1 MVFPVYD
8 EFDPVGDPTGYD
20 NFRYGEVLTKIWG
33 ENFKPY
39 MDKSGNA
46 RIGPNFELQAYLFEA
61 MLTITGSSESTLL
74 GRLFNVVDS
83 HNGTAAGLRNKLDDV
98 LEQWALETN
107 DPSFPTTF
115 EFGNSD
121 HVKQFVEMAMAST
134 EDLLASWG
142 DVGLPESEER
152 AVLASMLQQ
161 GADIGDVMDDLLF
174 NGDRAGAWFG
184 IRYMDREAETV
195 NNATAARRYFQSDVF
210 ELYNDPDFVDIDEA
224 EDVGAAYARNRKY
237 ILKYEND
244 FDPSK
249 IGLGNGGSD
258 TIVDH
263 LQPAMRSVAD
273 FYGIDIG
280 RMEELLFVNLR
291 AGGEFFGDQK
301 GDKLNSRKNDDDLI
315 VGTDGSNTIDGGA
328 GNDVILGDTDLF
340 TGSQA
345 DRLLGGDGND
355 RLYGGLGVDVL
366 IGGDGN
372 DRLWGGGSSG
382 DQLVGGKGNDTYF
395 LTDDASNEVGGSENP
410 SSPSLI
416 GGNNNDAISEAGHAG
431 TDTVIVYAS
440 RPVFNIKNVEKFE
453 LAGDASG
460 NVSVILN
467 QFDVFTLSDGD
478 DNLTLTINKLQKTP
492 IVIKTGDGADT
503 IQIELSGVDPSQVLD
518 GKGLTARFRFTD
530 LSADD
535 TIDLTSIGI
544 ERIVTGREKIFE
556 DKGFYLM
563 EPGAKLDFMEN
574 GHIDKTYNNST
585 DSWFVVKCGSST
597 PYGPEF
603 MGDIDRSHFLLEL

>member
-46 RIGPNFELQAYLFEA
+46 RIGPNFILENFLSEA
-61 MLTITGSSESTLL
+61 TLAITGSSDSDLN
-74 GRLFNVVDS
+74 GRLFTVLDNHS
-83 HNGTAAGLRNKLDDV
+83 GTVASLRNKLNNV
-98 LEQWALETN
+98 LVEWGQEN
-107 DPSFPTTF
+107 DLPGFPTKF
-115 EFGNSD
+115 EFAGPD
-121 HVKQFVEMAMAST
+121 QAKQFVEMALST
-134 EDLLASWG
+134 IEDQLASWG

-263 LQPAMRSVAD
+263 LQPAMESVAE

-291 AGGEFFGDQK
+291 AGSEFFGDQK
-301 GDKLNSRKNDDDLI
+301 GDKFNSRKNDDDLI
-315 VGTDGSNTIDGGA
+315 VGTGGSDTIDGGT
-328 GNDVILGDTDLF
+328 GNDVILGDTGLL
-340 TGSQA
+340 TGPQS

-366 IGGDGN
+366 IGGGGN

-382 DQLVGGKGNDTYF
+382 DQLVGGKGNDIYF
-395 LTDDASNEVGGSENP
+395 LTDDASNEVGGSETP
-410 SSPSLI
+410 SNPSLI
-416 GGNNNDAISEAGHAG
+416 GGNNNDAINEAGDGG
-431 TDTVIVYAS
+431 TDTVMVYAS
-440 RPVFNIKNVEKFE
+440 RPVFNIKNVEKFK

-460 NVSVILN
+460 NVSVMLN
-467 QFDVFTLSDGD
+467 QFDVFALSGGD

-492 IVIKTGDGADT
+492 IVINTGDGADT
-503 IQIELSGVDPSQVLD
+503 VSIQFQPGVDPSQVLD
-518 GKGLTARFRFTD
+518 GKGLTARFKFTN
-530 LSADD
+530 LSAED
-535 TIDLTSIGI
+535 TIDLSLLNIV
-544 ERIVTGREKIFE
+544 RIVTGREKIFE

-563 EPGAKLDFMEN
+563 EPGAKLDFMDH
-574 GHIDKTYNNST
+574 GKIDKTYNNST
-585 DSWFVVKCGSST
+585 DSWFVVKCGDDT

-603 MGDIDRSHFLLEL
+603 IGNIDVSHFDI

>member
-1 MVFPVYD
+1 MVWPVYD
-8 EFDPVGDPTGYD
+8 EFDPVANPTGYGD
-20 NFRYGEVLTKIWG
+20 FRYAEVMTDLWG
-33 ENFKPY
+33 TNFKPY
-39 MDKSGNA
+39 VDQSGTP
-46 RIGPNFELQAYLFEA
+46 RIGTNIDLRIYLLDVATAILGEVPDDALLALLQAQIDRNYQKGDSGLLVKRLDKVMQDWAEDQPGNPEKFQFFTDAQSKEA
-61 MLTITGSSESTLL
+61 L
-74 GRLFNVVDS
+74 
-83 HNGTAAGLRNKLDDV
+83 AAALVMHEDN
-98 LEQWALETN
+98 LEN
-107 DPSFPTTF
+107 
-115 EFGNSD
+115 
-121 HVKQFVEMAMAST
+121 
-134 EDLLASWG
+134 WG
-142 DVGLPESEER
+142 DIGIPESEER

-161 GADIGDVMDDLLF
+161 GADIGDIMDDLLS

-184 IRYMDREAETV
+184 IRYMDREAEPV
-195 NNATAARRYFQSDVF
+195 NDARAARRYFQSDVF
-210 ELYNDPDFVDIDEA
+210 ELYNDPGLVDIDEA

-249 IGLGNGGSD
+249 IGLGGGSD

-263 LQPAMRSVAD
+263 LQPAMKSVAD

-291 AGGEFFGDQK
+291 GGGKFFGDQK
-301 GDKLNSRKNDDDLI
+301 GDTLNSRKNDDDLI

-340 TGSQA
+340 TGSQS

-382 DQLVGGKGNDTYF
+382 DRLVGGKGNDTYF

-410 SSPSLI
+410 SGPSLI
-416 GGNNNDAISEAGHAG
+416 GGNNSDAISEAGHGG
-431 TDTVIVYAS
+431 TDTLIVYAS
-440 RPVFNIKNVEKFE
+440 RPVFNIKNVEKFK

-460 NVSVILN
+460 DVSVMLN

-492 IVIKTGDGADT
+492 IVVNTGDGADRVT
-503 IQIELSGVDPSQVLD
+503 IQFQPGVDPSQVLD
-518 GKGLTARFRFTD
+518 GKGLTARFKFTE
-530 LSADD
+530 LSAED
-535 TIDLTSIGI
+535 TIDLSLLNIV
-544 ERIVTGREKIFE
+544 RIVTGREKIFE

-563 EPGAKLDFMEN
+563 EPGAKLDFMDH
-574 GHIDKTYNNST
+574 GRIDKTYNNST
-585 DSWFVVKCGSST
+585 DSWFVVKCGDDT

-603 MGDIDRSHFLLEL
+603 IGNIDISHFDI